1 MVNYNLL
8 NEKIKDS
15 GLRYKHIA
23 EIVGV
28 SNSVLSA
35 KINGKRKLNLDDAV
49 GLARALNLTR
59 ADVQNIF
66 FADNVE

>member
-8 NEKIKDS
+8 NDKVKQS
-15 GLRYKHIA
+15 GLKYNHIA
-23 EIVGV
+23 EIMGV

-49 GLARALNLTR
+49 GLAKALNLTR
-59 ADVQNIF
+59 ADVQSIF
-66 FADNVE
+66 FADDVE